1 MKYFTFNIYSELKF
15 RTSRSGGKGGQHVN
29 KTESKVEVVFNILDS
44 AILDNDTKQRLIQKL
59 GKKIE
64 SGSLA
69 VYAQESRSQVQ
80 NKELALKKLYEIL
93 DKALIPVI
101 KRKKTKVSKA
111 AKAKRLDSKKRH
123 SEIKQGRKKII

>member
-1 MKYFTFNIYSELKF
+1 MKHFTHNIYSELEF

-44 AILDNDTKQRLIQKL
+44 AILDNDTKQKLIQKL

-69 VYAQESRSQVQ
+69 VYAQESRSQMQ
-80 NKELALKKLYEIL
+80 NKELAVKKLYEIL

-101 KRKKTKVSKA
+101 KRKKTKVTKA
-111 AKAKRLDSKKRH
+111 AKAKRLESKKRH
-123 SEIKQGRKKII
+123 SEIKQSRKKIN

>member
-1 MKYFTFNIYSELKF
+1 MKYFTFDIYSELEF

-44 AILDNDTKQRLIQKL
+44 AILDNDTKQKLVQKL
-59 GKKIE
+59 GNKIQ
-64 SGSLA
+64 SGSLSLY
-69 VYAQESRSQVQ
+69 VQESRSQVE
-80 NKELALKKLYEIL
+80 NKEVAIKKMYEIL
-93 DKALIPVI
+93 EKAMIPVI

-123 SEIKQGRKKII
+123 SEIKAGRKKLF

>member
-1 MKYFTFNIYSELKF
+1 MKYFTFNIYSELEF

-80 NKELALKKLYEIL
+80 NKELAIKKLHEIL

-123 SEIKQGRKKII
+123 SEIKQNRKKMF